1 MKRKEQ
7 NRAAQRAFRERK
19 EKHVKDVSQDSCFI
33 LLQSLNKKML
43 QLEDK
48 VADLEA
54 KNERAQHENEN
65 LRDLLSRLQ
74 NENVALKQTSFTFSV
89 PKDAAT
95 NMESPRAAQNN
106 FRSVPSPQ
114 PVASTSTSVSAPT
127 KVPNPLDWSSLTTFD
142 PAMLN
147 LLDDSVPQPTATE
160 GAMQMDFGFGAN
172 TGLASNA
179 PYTTIASNPMF
190 MSFASTFDSLAPE
203 ASSSSSSSNNFSN
216 NNNSMGFNFD
226 MNSLTTWPTPSTSQD
241 AALDDLFAGY
251 LTSTGAMDLSML
263 SHSPA
268 SISPVA
274 HHVTP
279 PGVNSPLGSLSSSS
293 SSPSMLGSSSLFTT
307 PRDSPQSDGGGG
319 DSVHHGDGSG
329 CPKTKKE
336 LEQRVAAAGASPFAP
351 SSLRKSSDTVLGT
364 MIACAG
370 SNFPKT
376 AKSDKNVEVLSAWRS
391 IRADPKFKVCLVVL
405 RW

>member
-1 MKRKEQ
+1 MP
-7 NRAAQRAFRERK
+7 
-19 EKHVKDVSQDSCFI
+19 
-33 LLQSLNKKML
+33 

-74 NENVALKQTSFTFSV
+74 NENVSLKQTSFTFSV

-95 NMESPRAAQNN
+95 SMESPRAAQNN
-106 FRSVPSPQ
+106 TSSVPSPQ
-114 PVASTSTSVSAPT
+114 PVASTSTSGSPT
-127 KVPNPLDWSSLTTFD
+127 AKAPNPLDWSSLTTFD

-190 MSFASTFDSLAPE
+190 MSFASTFDSLSPE
-203 ASSSSSSSNNFSN
+203 ASSSSSSTSNFN
-216 NNNSMGFNFD
+216 NNNSFNFD

-241 AALDDLFAGY
+241 AALEDLFAGY
-251 LTSTGAMDLSML
+251 LTSTGATDLSML

-279 PGVNSPLGSLSSSS
+279 PGMNSRSSPLGSISSSS
-293 SSPSMLGSSSLFTT
+293 SSPSMLGSSSIFTT
-307 PRDSPQSDGGGG
+307 PQDSPQSDGGGG
-319 DSVHHGDGSG
+319 DPVHHSDKSG
-329 CPKTKKE
+329 CPRTKKE
-336 LEQRVAAAGASPFAP
+336 FEQRAAAAGASPFAP
-351 SSLRKSSDTVLGT
+351 PSVRKSSDTLGT
-364 MIACAG
+364 MITCAG

-376 AKSDKNVEVLSAWRS
+376 PKSDKNIEVLSAWRS
-391 IRADPKFKVCLVVL
+391 IRADPKFKVCLVVSQ
-405 RW
+405 